1 MIFWPKFWKISGKLK
16 IKAKYLM
23 RNFDEESNLHE
34 NDFLEF
40 VLGKKFYS
48 NFMMFLT
55 NLDQKWIICG
65 KNEIKKYKKI
75 REIEPKFANFQ

>member
-1 MIFWPKFWKISGKLK
+1 
-16 IKAKYLM
+16 M

-40 VLGKKFYS
+40 VFGKKFYS

-55 NLDQKWIICG
+55 NLDQK
-65 KNEIKKYKKI
+65 
-75 REIEPKFANFQ
+75 

>member
-1 MIFWPKFWKISGKLK
+1 
-16 IKAKYLM
+16 M

-40 VLGKKFYS
+40 VLGNKHFYS

-55 NLDQKWIICG
+55 NLDQK
-65 KNEIKKYKKI
+65 
-75 REIEPKFANFQ
+75 

>member
-1 MIFWPKFWKISGKLK
+1 MRKIAKNRKILGYEFLSKILKDLRKKLK

-23 RNFDEESNLHE
+23 RNFDEESNIHE

-40 VLGKKFYS
+40 VLGKNFFYS

-55 NLDQKWIICG
+55 NLDQK
-65 KNEIKKYKKI
+65 
-75 REIEPKFANFQ
+75 

>member
-1 MIFWPKFWKISGKLK
+1 MRKIEKKEKFKDMIFWPKFRKISGKLK

-40 VLGKKFYS
+40 VLGKKFLFKFHDVFNKS
-48 NFMMFLT
+48 WPKMN
-55 NLDQKWIICG
+55 NLW
-65 KNEIKKYKKI
+65 KKMK
-75 REIEPKFANFQ
+75 